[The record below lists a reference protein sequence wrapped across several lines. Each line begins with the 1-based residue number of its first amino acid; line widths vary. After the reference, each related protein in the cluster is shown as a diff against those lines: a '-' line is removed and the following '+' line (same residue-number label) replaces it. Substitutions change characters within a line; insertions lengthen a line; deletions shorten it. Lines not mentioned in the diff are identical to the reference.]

1 MPINPAFDTF
11 PVEGAIVGKLVVSFG
26 ELELLCGLLAG
37 SALANQNMALRA
49 IYRGRS
55 TRGRIDLADV
65 LTRDAFV
72 KVELKEDY
80 EEALAAVL
88 HCLTIR
94 NHYAHSHWAPAQDGL
109 FFAKL
114 EDSAKRE
121 SGFDAD
127 QKHVDLILLQAQ
139 EAYFDYARAMLL
151 FLQAAFQIKSGNTKH
166 WSAPKPPKLDPP
178 NLHNPASQHIP
189 HWLPEGAK
197 RLHLERALEAEGRA
211 PQHERPPSVPKL
223 SAAQR
228 RAKAMKDAQ
237 LAAKSL
243 ATLKIAALSVVIY
256 HWCPTM

>member
-1 MPINPAFDTF
+1 MPPLETGFLLMPINPAFDVF

-37 SALANQNMALRA
+37 SALENQNMALRA

-65 LTRDAFV
+65 LMREAFV
-72 KVELKEDY
+72 NVGLKEDY
-80 EEALAAVL
+80 EEALLAVL
-88 HCLTIR
+88 HCLSIR

-127 QKHVDLILLQAQ
+127 QKHVDLVLLQAQ
-139 EAYFDYARAMLL
+139 ETYFDYARSMLL
-151 FLQAAFQIKSGNTKH
+151 FLQAEFQIKSGNTKH
-166 WSAPKPPKLDPP
+166 WSAPRPPKLDPP

-189 HWLPEGAK
+189 HWLPEDAK
-197 RLHLERALEAEGRA
+197 RRHLERALEAEGRA
-211 PQHERPPSVPKL
+211 LPRERPPSVPKL
-223 SAAQR
+223 SRAQK
-228 RAKAMKDAQ
+228 RAKALK
-237 LAAKSL
+237 AARQKASEEQ
-243 ATLKIAALSVVIY
+243 S
-256 HWCPTM
+256 